1 MCAYINRQTYVKVGS
16 EIRHACMGAP
26 MGEPGSCAQANG
38 VCLHAE
44 QTYHVERERAFGD
57 SARIASSGFV
67 DDLHTRFG

>member
-1 MCAYINRQTYVKVGS
+1 
-16 EIRHACMGAP
+16 